1 MFARHVSMH
10 LKPNTRLKPNTGA
23 EFTQTIENEILP
35 LLRKQHGF
43 RDEIVFVAPAS
54 GTEVVAI
61 SLWDKKE
68 DAEAYGR
75 GSYPEVLKALAKVVN
90 GTPEGLNLEVANS
103 TLQKTAARVAA

>member
-1 MFARHVSMH
+1 MFARHVSVH
-10 LKPNTRLKPNTGA
+10 LKPNTRG

-43 RDEIVFVAPAS
+43 RDEIVFVAPGS

-68 DAEAYGR
+68 DAEAYRR
-75 GSYPEVLKALAKVVN
+75 GSYSEVLKALAKVVS
-90 GTPEGLNLEVANS
+90 GTSEVRSFEVAHS

>member
-10 LKPNTRLKPNTGA
+10 LKPNTRA

-35 LLRKQHGF
+35 LLEKQQGF
-43 RDEIVFVAPAS
+43 RDEIVFVAPGS

-68 DAEAYGR
+68 DAEAYHR
-75 GSYPEVLKALAKVVN
+75 GSYAEVLKALARVVD
-90 GTPEGLNLEVANS
+90 GTPEVRNFEVTNS
-103 TLQKTAARVAA
+103 TLQKRPALVAA

>member
-10 LKPNTRLKPNTGA
+10 LKPDTRA

-43 RDEIVFVAPAS
+43 LDEIVFVVPGS
-54 GTEVVAI
+54 GTKAVAV

-68 DAEAYGR
+68 DAQAYQR
-75 GSYPEVLKALAKVVN
+75 GSYPGVLKSLAKVVD
-90 GTPEGLNLEVANS
+90 GTPEVRDFEVANS
-103 TLQKTAARVAA
+103 TLQKTRIAA

>member
-10 LKPNTRLKPNTGA
+10 LKPNTRA
-23 EFTQTIENEILP
+23 EFAQTIEKEIIP

-43 RDEIVFVAPAS
+43 QDEVAFVTEGS

-68 DAEAYGR
+68 DAEAYLR
-75 GSYPEVLKALAKVVN
+75 GGYPEVLKALAKVVD
-90 GTPEGLNLEVANS
+90 GTPEVRNFEVAHS
-103 TLQKTAARVAA
+103 TLQKTAALVAA

>member
-10 LKPNTRLKPNTGA
+10 LKPNTRA
-23 EFTQTIENEILP
+23 ELSLTLENEILP

-43 RDEIVFVAPAS
+43 QDEIVFAGS

-68 DAEAYGR
+68 DAEAYHR
-75 GSYPEVLKALAKVVN
+75 GSYPEVVKALARVVD
-90 GTPEGLNLEVANS
+90 GTPEVRSFEVVNS
-103 TLQKTAARVAA
+103 TLQRTAARVAA